1 MHSCSAGHTTLPTHL
16 QVGKGAQERTRHR
29 NHRNRGEFRVPPGGA
44 SCQSYHMEGVALLAP
59 RRPSS
64 APCGSAEGQLL
75 LLALPVFMVDA
86 PRRQAA
92 GGSGCHV
99 ALTAHPADLCVD
111 ICAVLRRAHHGET
124 STQELGAAIAADAAR
139 TFWGPPGWVPQ
150 SPMYRYVHSLFQP
163 VACLDAS
170 HLDPQLQRRRVQR
183 SCGLH
188 LVDSPKPST
197 LDRSEYPGPCRRF
210 LPTLQPAIQTSKLT

>member
-1 MHSCSAGHTTLPTHL
+1 MGPVWPPRRERSPDEIQRRKPETALGGDRGSQEEQGCPCEAHVHSCSAGHTTLPTHL

-139 TFWGPPGWVPQ
+139 TFWGPPG
-150 SPMYRYVHSLFQP
+150 
-163 VACLDAS
+163 
-170 HLDPQLQRRRVQR
+170 
-183 SCGLH
+183 
-188 LVDSPKPST
+188 
-197 LDRSEYPGPCRRF
+197 
-210 LPTLQPAIQTSKLT
+210 